1 MLVLIGFFYMIP
13 PVYGALGRVYAPE
26 LAAAGSDS
34 LVLELPGLML
44 GGLGGQV
51 LTGMVVG
58 GAFAAFLSTSS
69 GLAIAVAGV
78 LSQDVFTRPFRGRRL
93 SGVTGFRAGA
103 VVAVVVPALVALSD
117 SDVGVATTVGLAFAV
132 AASTFCPLLLL
143 GIWWRGLTTAG
154 ALAGLLTGGL
164 GSGLAALLTLYTAQS
179 DGWLDVLLRRPAAW
193 SVPLALLVMVVVS
206 LATRRTAPAHVTRFM
221 VRLHT
226 PEAVALDRG

>member
-1 MLVLIGFFYMIP
+1 
-13 PVYGALGRVYAPE
+13 
-26 LAAAGSDS
+26 
-34 LVLELPGLML
+34 
-44 GGLGGQV
+44 
-51 LTGMVVG
+51 
-58 GAFAAFLSTSS
+58 AFAAFLSTSS